1 MNKYGKWKKSGS
13 NDEFPRS
20 GTTNM
25 VSEKWGSLHTVVL
38 NGIGTRGSRENRRR
52 RRKGMPLLNSN
63 PSLLISFH
71 FWLCSKSYKILLGF
85 FVPFHYRVLMIYQ
98 FARKTNL
105 FPNKLATI
113 TLRLHKAHKTMD
125 SGCFLLPFYC

>member
-13 NDEFPRS
+13 NEGFPRS
-20 GTTNM
+20 GATNM
-25 VSEKWGSLHTVVL
+25 VGGKWGSLHIVIL
-38 NGIGTRGSRENRRR
+38 NRIGPRGFHENRR

-71 FWLCSKSYKILLGF
+71 FCLCSKSYKIPLGF
-85 FVPFHYRVLMIYQ
+85 SVPFHYRVLTIYQ
-98 FARKTNL
+98 FDRKTNL

-125 SGCFLLPFYC
+125 SGRFLLPFYW